1 MYMTKKHKQELA
13 GLFNS
18 IVISRESWFR
28 ATDDGR
34 HEDANHY
41 HLDYAKEVI
50 ELADRYGIELC
61 SLEMS
66 KDFVERAEEVQ
77 A

>member
-1 MYMTKKHKQELA
+1 MYMTKKHKKELA

-50 ELADRYGIELC
+50 ELADKYGIELC

-66 KDFVERAEEVQ
+66 KDFVERNEVK
-77 A
+77 